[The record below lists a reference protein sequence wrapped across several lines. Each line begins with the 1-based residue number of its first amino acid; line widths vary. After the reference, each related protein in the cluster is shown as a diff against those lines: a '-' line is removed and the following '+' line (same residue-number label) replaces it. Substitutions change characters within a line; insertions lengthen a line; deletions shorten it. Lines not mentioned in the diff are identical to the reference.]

1 MPTYSQWQ
9 RFAVGQD
16 QDENFTQEFLRH
28 AMAIFSKIWKQQSPI
43 SAQEKSQFSV
53 SPKKIRQV
61 CVSTKK
67 IFLI

>member
-1 MPTYSQWQ
+1 M
-9 RFAVGQD
+9 GQD
-16 QDENFTQEFLRH
+16 QDTNFTKEFLGH

-61 CVSTKK
+61 NSVG
-67 IFLI
+67 